1 MEKDG
6 IGAREPETAIEVSMA
21 APAVLALDPVQPPI
35 QFLSLFP
42 FMCRSRI
49 EHRRLVHRSNAF
61 NVVASNQDSEKP
73 AVLLNTTTRNA
84 IAYREPQKM
93 LVFKKFDYPGG
104 LAFGV
109 LSRTYGYE
117 EFVAEETPRVGIL
130 VEAFVAGNLPNRGEL
145 TIGVGYRCRLR

>member
-1 MEKDG
+1 
-6 IGAREPETAIEVSMA
+6 
-21 APAVLALDPVQPPI
+21 
-35 QFLSLFP
+35 
-42 FMCRSRI
+42 
-49 EHRRLVHRSNAF
+49 
-61 NVVASNQDSEKP
+61 
-73 AVLLNTTTRNA
+73 
-84 IAYREPQKM
+84 M

-104 LAFGV
+104 LALGV